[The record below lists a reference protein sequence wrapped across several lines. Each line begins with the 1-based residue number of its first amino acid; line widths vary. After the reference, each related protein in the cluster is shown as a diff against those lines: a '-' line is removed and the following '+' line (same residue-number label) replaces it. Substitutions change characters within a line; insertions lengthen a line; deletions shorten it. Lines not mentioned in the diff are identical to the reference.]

1 MSDNVDERI
10 ERLGARFLPNEVL
23 IRTAQ
28 PTEFEG
34 KPHARPMFY
43 MDRTMVINRLNEVLG
58 HEAWTDEYKQVGNGV
73 ICKLSIN
80 LGTLQDERWYSKED
94 GAGESD
100 IEGEKGAY
108 TGALKRAANKWGMGM
123 YLYTEFKDKDY
134 LPGSFVGN
142 NVRLTEESEAYCREV
157 LWDDWY
163 LSNEPGAK
171 GLIHLYM
178 AHTTQ
183 DECDAL
189 LISNKDLVVVIK
201 KNPNAYAALSR
212 QINQHKENLKGK

>member
-10 ERLGARFLPNEVL
+10 SKLGARFLPNEVL

-142 NVRLTEESEAYCREV
+142 NVRLTDESEAYCREV

-171 GLIHLYM
+171 GLVHLY
-178 AHTTQ
+178 AATTNL
-183 DECDAL
+183 DEAAAL
-189 LISNKDLVVVIK
+189 LRSNKDLLAVII
-201 KNPNAYAALSR
+201 KNPNASAAFRR
-212 QINQHKENLKGK
+212 QIEKHKTNLKGK